1 MAHILDPHRICTD
14 TQYRAARAELDELL
28 GAEFDLPL
36 GNRVDELIELI
47 EYYDGSMRFVPDWS
61 DESWQHAA

>member
-47 EYYDGSMRFVPDWS
+47 ENYDGSMRFVPDWS